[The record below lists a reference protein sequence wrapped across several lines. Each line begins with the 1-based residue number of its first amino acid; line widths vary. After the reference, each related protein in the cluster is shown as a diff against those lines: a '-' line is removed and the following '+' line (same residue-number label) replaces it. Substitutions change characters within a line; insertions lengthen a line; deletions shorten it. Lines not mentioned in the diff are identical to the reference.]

1 MNYIIVDV
9 IFVFKVYLRSIK
21 YKIFLGFLLKDDVE
35 NEIMNFLRYF
45 MIFKN
50 FFYEVFLVSLLNNI
64 NF

>member
-45 MIFKN
+45 MIFLN